1 MNPFLRKHKFLNLF
15 QEVVKK
21 KKKICDDQHR
31 REQTSFK
38 ELLRPQKAFGSD
50 YCHSAFLQ
58 MLTEQIILT
67 LCQVFQST
75 EKDGKQSNLFCKSS
89 TALGTN
95 LKKKMD
101 VAEK

>member
-1 MNPFLRKHKFLNLF
+1 
-15 QEVVKK
+15 
-21 KKKICDDQHR
+21 
-31 REQTSFK
+31 
-38 ELLRPQKAFGSD
+38 
-50 YCHSAFLQ
+50 

-101 VAEK
+101 VAEKWID